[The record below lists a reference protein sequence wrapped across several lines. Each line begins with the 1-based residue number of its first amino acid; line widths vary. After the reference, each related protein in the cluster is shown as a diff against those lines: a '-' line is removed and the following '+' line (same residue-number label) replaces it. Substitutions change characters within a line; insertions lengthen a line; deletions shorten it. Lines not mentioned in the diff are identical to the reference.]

1 MSKQFFV
8 FGSVAAFFSPT
19 VAAIGNIAIVAL
31 SLTLTATVEAQA
43 LPDFTILVERNAPA
57 IVNVSTTYE
66 SKSAGTPQQRQE
78 LEDLLKYYFG
88 ERAPQLQ
95 MPDPDEQEPEE
106 GGATGSGFIID
117 SNGYI
122 VTNHHVID
130 GAKTVKV
137 TLNDQREY
145 TATIVGSDERS
156 DLAVL
161 KIDATKLP
169 TVKLGES
176 EKLKVGEWVLA
187 IGSPFGLQYSVAA
200 GIISYM
206 GRSLPTEGSN
216 YVSYIQ
222 TDVAI
227 NPGHSGGPLFN
238 MAGEVIGI
246 NSQIFT
252 NSGGS
257 IGLSFAIPVDVA
269 KNVVAQLR
277 DGGKVQRGWMGVGI
291 DNVSQDL
298 ADAFGLDRP
307 HGALVNDV
315 IKGGP
320 AEEAGFATGDVI
332 LKFNG
337 HEIRTRDD
345 LPYFVGLLKPGT
357 SVPVEIV
364 RKGSPQTL
372 TMTVGDLDNN
382 ASLASQDVPAA
393 EASSRLGLKVSELD
407 PKLREELDIDAG
419 VIVETVTGPAQ
430 EARLQPGDI
439 IVSLNGIDLHTP
451 AELATLESSLPIDRP
466 LPVLVVREQRQTFF
480 TIRLSE

>member
-1 MSKQFFV
+1 MSVKYSGFRPGFQLL
-8 FGSVAAFFSPT
+8 GKVAALLCGT
-19 VAAIGNIAIVAL
+19 VVAV
-31 SLTLTATVEAQA
+31 TVSAQS
-43 LPDFTILVERNAPA
+43 LPDFTVLVEQNAPA
-57 IVNVSTTYE
+57 IVNVSTTYAAVE
-66 SKSAGTPQQRQE
+66 SNPQQRQE
-78 LEDLLKYYFG
+78 LEDLLRYYFG
-88 ERAPQLQ
+88 DRAPQLQ
-95 MPDPDEQEPEE
+95 LPNPDEQPQEE

-117 SNGYI
+117 SSGYI

-130 GAKTVKV
+130 EARTIKV

-145 TATIVGSDERS
+145 SATVVGSDERS

-161 KIDATKLP
+161 KIEATNLP

-252 NSGGS
+252 STGGS

-277 DGGKVQRGWMGVGI
+277 DSGTVQRGWMGVGI

-298 ADAFGLDRP
+298 ADAFNLDRP

-320 AEEAGFATGDVI
+320 AEAAGFATGDVI
-332 LKFNG
+332 VEFNG
-337 HEIRTRDD
+337 HDVRTRDD

-364 RKGSPQTL
+364 RNGNPQSL
-372 TMTVGDLDNN
+372 TMTVGDLDKANQVTQN
-382 ASLASQDVPAA
+382 TPAIEA
-393 EASSRLGLKVSELD
+393 ESRLGLKVSSLD
-407 PKLREELDIDAG
+407 AKVREDLDLDSG
-419 VIVETVTGPAQ
+419 IVVDSVTGPAQ

-439 IVSLNGIDLHTP
+439 IVSLNGVELNAPADL
-451 AELATLESSLPIDRP
+451 AALELTLPIDRP

-480 TIRLSE
+480 

>member
-1 MSKQFFV
+1 MSTQYSGFKLAGTVIRKAGVVV
-8 FGSVAAFFSPT
+8 F
-19 VAAIGNIAIVAL
+19 
-31 SLTLTATVEAQA
+31 SLTLAVVVQAQSF
-43 LPDFTILVERNAPA
+43 PDFTVLVEKNAPA
-57 IVNVSTTYE
+57 IVNVSTTYAATE
-66 SKSAGTPQQRQE
+66 NSPQQRQE

-88 ERAPQLQ
+88 DRAPQLQ
-95 MPDPDEQEPEE
+95 LPDPNEQQPEE

-117 SNGYI
+117 SDGYI
-122 VTNHHVID
+122 VTNHHVIAD
-130 GAKTVKV
+130 AKTVKV
-137 TLNDQREY
+137 TLNDQREF
-145 TATIVGSDERS
+145 TATVVGSDERS

-161 KIDATKLP
+161 KIDASKLP

-277 DGGKVQRGWMGVGI
+277 DGGKVQRGYMGVGI

-320 AEEAGFATGDVI
+320 AEAAGFETGDVI

-337 HEIRTRDD
+337 HDIRTRDD
-345 LPYFVGLLKPGT
+345 LPYFVGLIKPGT

-372 TMTVGDLDNN
+372 KMTVGNLDEG
-382 ASLASQDVPAA
+382 ASLASQNAPAA
-393 EASSRLGLKVSELD
+393 EAESRLGLKVVA
-407 PKLREELDIDAG
+407 IDAKQREQLDLEAG
-419 VIVETVTGPAQ
+419 VVVESVSGPAQ

-439 IVSLNGIDLHTP
+439 IVSLNGVDLHTP
-451 AELATLESSLPIDRP
+451 AELATLESSLPVNRP
-466 LPVLVVREQRQTFF
+466 LPVLVVRDERQTFF
-480 TIRLSE
+480 TIRINE

>member
-1 MSKQFFV
+1 MIMQSSTIASVSFWLRTMAAV
-8 FGSVAAFFSPT
+8 PILAVVSPFGH
-19 VAAIGNIAIVAL
+19 
-31 SLTLTATVEAQA
+31 AQS
-43 LPDFTILVERNAPA
+43 LPDFTVLVERNAPA
-57 IVNVSTTYE
+57 IVNVSTTYV
-66 SKSAGTPQQRQE
+66 AVRGNPQDRAE
-78 LEDLLKYYFG
+78 LEDLLRYFYG
-88 ERAPQLQ
+88 DRAPQLRLP
-95 MPDPDEQEPEE
+95 PDPQDNGEGGGEEEQDG

-117 SNGYI
+117 STGYI

-130 GAKTVKV
+130 QAKTIMV

-145 TATIVGSDERS
+145 AATVIGSDERS

-161 KIDATKLP
+161 KIEASNLP
-169 TVKLGES
+169 TVKLGDS

-206 GRSLPTEGSN
+206 GRALPTEGSN

-238 MAGEVIGI
+238 LAGEVIGI

-277 DGGKVQRGWMGVGI
+277 ESGKVERGWMGVGI
-291 DNVSQDL
+291 DNVNQEL
-298 ADAFGLDRP
+298 ADAFNLDRP

-320 AEEAGFATGDVI
+320 AEAAGIATGDVI
-332 LKFNG
+332 TSFNG
-337 HEIRTRDD
+337 HDVRTRDD
-345 LPYFVGLLKPGT
+345 LPYFVGLVKPGT
-357 SVPVEIV
+357 EVAVELV
-364 RKGSPQTL
+364 RMGSAQTL
-372 TMTVGDLDNN
+372 QMTVGNLDNAN
-382 ASLASQDVPAA
+382 AVGQTPPAA
-393 EASSRLGLKVSELD
+393 GSDSRIGLKVSPLD
-407 PKLREELDIDAG
+407 QMTREQLGLDGG
-419 VIVETVTGPAQ
+419 VVVESVRGAAQ
-430 EARLQPGDI
+430 QARLQPGDI
-439 IVSLNGIDLHTP
+439 IVSLNGVELNSAEDLV
-451 AELATLESSLPIDRP
+451 ALEPNLPVDRP
-466 LPVLVVREQRQTFF
+466 LPVLVVREERQTFF
-480 TIRLSE
+480 TIRIEP